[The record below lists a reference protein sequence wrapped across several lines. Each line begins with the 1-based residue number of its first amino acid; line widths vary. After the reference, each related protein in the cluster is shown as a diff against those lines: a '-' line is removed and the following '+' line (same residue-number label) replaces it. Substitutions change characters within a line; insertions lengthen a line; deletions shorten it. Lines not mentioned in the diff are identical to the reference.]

1 MRVHH
6 LLETVDYSPLVKV
19 WQSGVMNN
27 LVDLFA
33 QEEGDEA
40 KLLSILLS
48 KAQAQADAH
57 PEKLFSLIEPIID
70 VIATL
75 KSAPSW
81 YQEVWLGVLHEF
93 VRTVLQM
100 DRAALKLLGGKM
112 DLNKLA
118 KLIDSKLA
126 MQLKL
131 AVEEASR
138 TKAQEKFDKQN
149 QQYVFIG
156 RPAFKEEPDGK
167 YRKTL
172 EIEKLVPVDRFDIK
186 THQMVEMMKLRAR
199 YQGENSDVYMV
210 TLPVTALKPGAD
222 VPEWM
227 IDLIDEHKTRVT

>member
-6 LLETVDYSPLVKV
+6 LLEAVDYSPLVKV
-19 WQSGVMNN
+19 WQSGMMNN
-27 LVDLFA
+27 LIDLFA
-33 QEEGDEA
+33 QEGDEA

-48 KAQAQADAH
+48 KAQAQAAAH

-75 KSAPSW
+75 KLAPSW
-81 YQEVWLGVLHEF
+81 FKEVWLGVLHEF

-100 DRAALKLLGGKM
+100 DRAALKLLGSKM

-126 MQLKL
+126 MEMKL
-131 AVEEASR
+131 AVQEASR
-138 TKAQEKFDKQN
+138 TKAQEKFDKEN

-167 YRKTL
+167 YRKML
-172 EIEKLVPVDRFDIK
+172 EIEKLVPVDRFDVK
-186 THQMVEMMKLRAR
+186 THQMVQMMKLRAR

-210 TLPVTALKPGAD
+210 TLPVTVLKPGAD